1 MEISDVASIITN
13 ITIKLLTEQ
22 GAWYRMQKTSGE
34 TLPQQ
39 IPVVRCCASPWTFYV
54 SWPEN

>member
-1 MEISDVASIITN
+1 MGTMEISDVASIITN

-39 IPVVRCCASPWTFYV
+39 IPVVRCCASP
-54 SWPEN
+54 